1 MRACKCPACGAELN
15 IDDNNRDFAFC
26 QYCGAKIML
35 DDYRSTQRIV
45 DEARIKEDET
55 KRMVRM
61 RELDM
66 EEQKIK
72 MIDEDKKSQTLTS
85 VIVYTIASILI
96 IIGFISIMNDDD
108 AGILWTFIG
117 VIIARIHYVKERK
130 NNDKLKE
137 LEMIQSGMIKFN
149 CNNKKF
155 EGNNY
160 GDVQTEMKKMGF
172 KNIVVINMNDLT
184 LGLLSKPGAVDSIM
198 IDGKYPQKGVWYS
211 PKSHVEIFYH
221 GFPNDR

>member
-1 MRACKCPACGAELN
+1 
-15 IDDNNRDFAFC
+15 
-26 QYCGAKIML
+26 
-35 DDYRSTQRIV
+35 
-45 DEARIKEDET
+45 
-55 KRMVRM
+55 
-61 RELDM
+61 
-66 EEQKIK
+66 
-72 MIDEDKKSQTLTS
+72 
-85 VIVYTIASILI
+85 
-96 IIGFISIMNDDD
+96 
-108 AGILWTFIG
+108 
-117 VIIARIHYVKERK
+117 
-130 NNDKLKE
+130 
-137 LEMIQSGMIKFN
+137 MIKFN